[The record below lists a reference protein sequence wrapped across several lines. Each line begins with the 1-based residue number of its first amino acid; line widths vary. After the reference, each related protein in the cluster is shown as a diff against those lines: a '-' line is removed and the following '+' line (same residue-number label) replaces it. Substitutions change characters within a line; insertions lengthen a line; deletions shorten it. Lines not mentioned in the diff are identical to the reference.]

1 MENTKIP
8 VITIDYFEEVYIEHV
23 INTLRISEED
33 LKSKLESTDSTS
45 INKKADRFITTYLKN
60 RTDKLTEDNW
70 ISAKELY
77 IQWKLFEGIEREEES
92 RDKKESLFELLELF
106 KNEVIELEDEEIE
119 SQKKVAKIIV
129 HSGGRTEAINKKS

>member
-1 MENTKIP
+1 MENNNIP
-8 VITIDYFEEVYIEHV
+8 IITIDYFEEVYIEHV
-23 INTLRISEED
+23 INTLRISKDEFRA
-33 LKSKLESTDSTS
+33 KLESIDSTS

-70 ISAKELY
+70 IAAKELY

-92 RDKKESLFELLELF
+92 RDKKETLIELLELF
-106 KNEVIELEDEEIE
+106 KNEIIELEDEEIE

-129 HSGGRTEAINKKS
+129 HSRGV

>member
-1 MENTKIP
+1 MENINIP
-8 VITIDYFEEVYIEHV
+8 KITIDYFEEVYIEHV
-23 INTLRISEED
+23 INTLRISKDEFETK
-33 LKSKLESTDSTS
+33 LKSTEPTS

-70 ISAKELY
+70 IAAKELY

-92 RDKKESLFELLELF
+92 KDKKESLFELLELF

-119 SQKKVAKIIV
+119 NQKKVAKIIV
-129 HSGGRTEAINKKS
+129 HSRGV

>member
-1 MENTKIP
+1 MENNNIP
-8 VITIDYFEEVYIEHV
+8 IITIDYFEEVYIEHV
-23 INTLRISEED
+23 INTLRISKDEFRA
-33 LKSKLESTDSTS
+33 KLESIDSTS

-70 ISAKELY
+70 IAAKELH

-92 RDKKESLFELLELF
+92 RDKKETLIELLELF

-129 HSGGRTEAINKKS
+129 HSRGV

>member
-1 MENTKIP
+1 MENSNIP
-8 VITIDYFEEVYIEHV
+8 KITIDYFEEVYIEH
-23 INTLRISEED
+23 IENSLRLSREEFEE
-33 LKSKLESTDSTS
+33 KLNDDKITS

-70 ISAKELY
+70 IAAKELY

-129 HSGGRTEAINKKS
+129 HSRGV

>member
-1 MENTKIP
+1 MEIP
-8 VITIDYFEEVYIEHV
+8 IITIDYFEEVYIEHV
-23 INTLRISEED
+23 INTLRISKDEFRA
-33 LKSKLESTDSTS
+33 KLESIDSTS

-70 ISAKELY
+70 IAAKELY

-92 RDKKESLFELLELF
+92 RDKKETLIELLELF

-129 HSGGRTEAINKKS
+129 HSRGV

>member
-129 HSGGRTEAINKKS
+129 HSRGR

>member
-1 MENTKIP
+1 MENNNIP
-8 VITIDYFEEVYIEHV
+8 IITIDYFEEVYIEHV
-23 INTLRISEED
+23 INTLRISKDEFRA
-33 LKSKLESTDSTS
+33 KLESIDSTS

-70 ISAKELY
+70 IAAKELY

-92 RDKKESLFELLELF
+92 RDKKETLIELLELF

-119 SQKKVAKIIV
+119 SQKKAAKIIV
-129 HSGGRTEAINKKS
+129 HSRGG

>member
-1 MENTKIP
+1 MENNNIP
-8 VITIDYFEEVYIEHV
+8 IITIDYFEEVYIEHV
-23 INTLRISEED
+23 INTLRISKDEFRA
-33 LKSKLESTDSTS
+33 KLESIDSTS

-70 ISAKELY
+70 IAAKELY

-92 RDKKESLFELLELF
+92 RDKKETLIELLELF

-129 HSGGRTEAINKKS
+129 HSRGI

>member
-1 MENTKIP
+1 MEIP
-8 VITIDYFEEVYIEHV
+8 IITIDYFEEVYIEHV
-23 INTLRISEED
+23 INTLRISKDEFRA
-33 LKSKLESTDSTS
+33 KLESIDSTS

-70 ISAKELY
+70 IAAKELY

-119 SQKKVAKIIV
+119 NQKKVAKIIV
-129 HSGGRTEAINKKS
+129 HSRGV

>member
-1 MENTKIP
+1 MENNNIP
-8 VITIDYFEEVYIEHV
+8 IITIDYFEEVYIEHV
-23 INTLRISEED
+23 INTLRISKDEFRA
-33 LKSKLESTDSTS
+33 KLESIDSTS

-70 ISAKELY
+70 IAAKELY

-119 SQKKVAKIIV
+119 NQKKVAKIIV
-129 HSGGRTEAINKKS
+129 HSRGV

>member
-1 MENTKIP
+1 MEIP
-8 VITIDYFEEVYIEHV
+8 IITIDYFEEVYIEHV
-23 INTLRISEED
+23 INTLRISKDEFRA
-33 LKSKLESTDSTS
+33 KLESIDSTS

-70 ISAKELY
+70 IAAKELY

-92 RDKKESLFELLELF
+92 RDKKETLIELF

-129 HSGGRTEAINKKS
+129 HSRGV

>member
-1 MENTKIP
+1 MENNNIP
-8 VITIDYFEEVYIEHV
+8 IITIDYFEEVYIEHV
-23 INTLRISEED
+23 INTLRISKDEFRA
-33 LKSKLESTDSTS
+33 KLESIDSTS

-70 ISAKELY
+70 IAAKELY
-77 IQWKLFEGIEREEES
+77 IQWKLFEGIEKEEES
-92 RDKKESLFELLELF
+92 RDKKETLIELLELF

-129 HSGGRTEAINKKS
+129 HSRGV

>member
-1 MENTKIP
+1 MENNNIP
-8 VITIDYFEEVYIEHV
+8 IITIDYFEEVYIEHV
-23 INTLRISEED
+23 INTLRISKDEFRA
-33 LKSKLESTDSTS
+33 KLESIDSTS

-70 ISAKELY
+70 IAAKELY

-92 RDKKESLFELLELF
+92 RDKKETLIELLELF

-129 HSGGRTEAINKKS
+129 LSRGV

>member
-1 MENTKIP
+1 MENNNIP
-8 VITIDYFEEVYIEHV
+8 IITIDYFEEVYIEHV
-23 INTLRISEED
+23 INTFRISKDEFRA
-33 LKSKLESTDSTS
+33 KLESIDSTS

-70 ISAKELY
+70 IAAKELY

-92 RDKKESLFELLELF
+92 RDKKETLIELLELF

-129 HSGGRTEAINKKS
+129 HSRGI